1 MEQMQHVRSRPRIP
15 AVQCGTGAASRR
27 LDRHLAVL
35 GAPALSQVEVAEA
48 VGLIRELTPRGLG
61 TPASTTAPAR
71 PNRFSR
77 TVLLAPL
84 RRLKRSLFGSRSSR

>member
-27 LDRHLAVL
+27 LDRHLSVL
-35 GAPALSQVEVAEA
+35 GAPALTQVEVAEA
-48 VGLIRELTPRGLG
+48 VGLIRELTPRGVG
-61 TPASTTAPAR
+61 APSMSSSAR

-84 RRLKRSLFGSRSSR
+84 RRLKRSLFGSKGR

>member
-27 LDRHLAVL
+27 LDQHLAVL
-35 GAPALSQVEVAEA
+35 GAPALTQVEVAEA
-48 VGLIRELTPRGLG
+48 VGLIRELTPRGAG
-61 TPASTTAPAR
+61 TPSMPSAR

-84 RRLKRSLFGSRSSR
+84 RRLKRSLFGSRGR